1 MEPALPA
8 VEPGS
13 LSAGGFRFGYVA
25 LVGPPNVGKSTLMN
39 RFLEQRLAIV
49 TPKPQTTRRRTLGI
63 LSDDQFQM
71 VLLDT
76 PGLMDPTYRLHHA
89 MLREAEDALKDA
101 DLIVYL
107 ADPSQKPAV
116 IDSVQRARAP
126 KVLAINK
133 TDRLRRKEEL
143 LPLLSAYH
151 QLGIFEELVPISALH
166 GDGVDE
172 LLGVLRDRL
181 PEGPPLYPPDQ
192 IAEQSERF
200 FVAELV
206 RERIFALFHR
216 EVPYST
222 EVEIREFK
230 ERSTGKDYI
239 EAMIFV
245 ESESQKRILIGK
257 GGQAIKA
264 LGEEARLTIEEFL
277 GREVFLELRVRV
289 LEKWRTKEAA
299 LRRFGYRT

>member
-1 MEPALPA
+1 
-8 VEPGS
+8 
-13 LSAGGFRFGYVA
+13 
-25 LVGPPNVGKSTLMN
+25 MN

-63 LSDDQFQM
+63 LSDDEFQM

-76 PGLMDPTYRLHHA
+76 PGLMDPSYRLHHA
-89 MLREAEDALKDA
+89 MLREAEEALKDA

-107 ADPSQKPAV
+107 TDPSHKPMV
-116 IDSVQRARAP
+116 IDAVEKARAP

-143 LPLLSAYH
+143 LPLLTAYH

-166 GDGVDE
+166 GDCVDE
-172 LLGVLRDRL
+172 LGGVLRERL

-206 RERIFALFHR
+206 RERLFALFEK

-222 EVEIREFK
+222 EVEIQEFK

-239 EAMIFV
+239 EALVFV

-257 GGQAIKA
+257 HGQAIKA
-264 LGEEARLTIEEFL
+264 LGEEARIAIEEFL

-289 LEKWRTKEAA
+289 LEKWRTKDAA